1 MSALSFL
8 WVFLGAGLGGVLRY
22 GVNIIFAPVA
32 SFPWSTLFVNA
43 AGGFAMGAL
52 SAWLMMRN
60 TPEADTMLR
69 LFLAT
74 GVLGG
79 FTTFS
84 AFSLDAVVLW
94 QRGETG
100 IAILYVLASVIL
112 SILALIAGM
121 MCIKGLN

>member
-1 MSALSFL
+1 MSALPIV

-22 GVNIIFAPVA
+22 GVNSIFAPVA
-32 SFPWSTLFVNA
+32 TFPWGTLFVNVM
-43 AGGFAMGAL
+43 GGFAMGAL
-52 SAWLMMRN
+52 SAWFMMRD
-60 TPEADTMLR
+60 TPETDTMLR

-121 MCIKGLN
+121 MSIKGLN